1 MGMRSLKDFIRKR
14 GGSVQPASIDDKT
27 VFFIFRKMIREEYG
41 TRGATELEP
50 VAFVD
55 GVLSVK
61 ANSPLY
67 SSELWIRREKVCE
80 RMNMALEQDVVL
92 ELRLVRY
99 AP

>member
-1 MGMRSLKDFIRKR
+1 MRSLKDFIGKR
-14 GGSVQPASIDDKT
+14 SGAAEVTPLDDKT
-27 VFFIFRKMIREEYG
+27 VFFLFRKIIREEYG
-41 TRGATELEP
+41 MRGAAELEP
-50 VAFVD
+50 VAFAE

-67 SSELWIRREKVCE
+67 SSELWMRREGLLT
-80 RMNMALEQDVVL
+80 RMNKEFDQEAVK

>member
-1 MGMRSLKDFIRKR
+1 MRSLKDFIGKR
-14 GGSVQPASIDDKT
+14 EGAVQPASIDDKT

-41 TRGATELEP
+41 TRGIAELEP
-50 VAFVD
+50 VSFVD

-61 ANSPLY
+61 ANNPLY
-67 SSELWIRREKVCE
+67 SSELWIRREKVRE
-80 RMNMALEQDVVL
+80 KMNVALEQDVVL